1 MTACLPAVLEKLL
14 FNLWLSRKHES
25 EVKCEMLL
33 LYLQGKVQGSAATA
47 QDLKYMTILSV

>member
-1 MTACLPAVLEKLL
+1 MTVCLPAVLEKLL
-14 FNLWLSRKHES
+14 FNLCMKHES

-33 LYLQGKVQGSAATA
+33 LYLQGKVQGSAATV